1 MQDSSVG
8 NYDVGEG
15 GGRTGPHARMDH
27 GEWRGGPG
35 DGTRTCRPHGC
46 TGHGTWHSAEFDRA
60 TVHCAGSIA
69 TSVQS
74 AYNPRRARAG
84 RSGLRRVSTVTVV
97 CVASASRSA
106 GRLQPPP
113 PRAAPRGARCWR
125 PRAAVGLGVASV
137 RQESGPRR
145 NVNAEFRLQGLFDS
159 HHAAAAS
166 IRAAGNLTP
175 VNRVNS
181 VRINLAR
188 LSTVTHTRRGTANE
202 TCRAAPAHIAGRRH
216 RP

>member
-1 MQDSSVG
+1 MWVTMTSG
-8 NYDVGEG
+8 RGEG
-15 GGRTGPHARMDH
+15 GRDHMLEWTMASGVADRATEQGRAGP
-27 GEWRGGPG
+27 
-35 DGTRTCRPHGC
+35 TVV
-46 TGHGTWHSAEFDRA
+46 RA
-60 TVHCAGSIA
+60 TVHGTVPSSIGPRYIA
-69 TSVQS
+69 PVRLQPRC
-74 AYNPRRARAG
+74 NPRTIRGARARAG

-113 PRAAPRGARCWR
+113 PGRSARVARGRALCWRRAA
-125 PRAAVGLGVASV
+125 VASV

>member
-1 MQDSSVG
+1 MAW
-8 NYDVGEG
+8 
-15 GGRTGPHARMDH
+15 RTGRRNKDVPAPRLY
-27 GEWRGGPG
+27 GP
-35 DGTRTCRPHGC
+35 RYMAQCRVRS
-46 TGHGTWHSAEFDRA
+46 GHGTLRRFDCNLGAIR
-60 TVHCAGSIA
+60 
-69 TSVQS
+69 VQS
-74 AYNPRRARAG
+74 AARARG
-84 RSGLRRVSTVTVV
+84 PVGSPSGEHRDCRVRRFGEPVR
-97 CVASASRSA
+97 RSA
-106 GRLQPPP
+106 PASTAGPLRVA
-113 PRAAPRGARCWR
+113 RARCWR
-125 PRAAVGLGVASV
+125 RAAVLGLGVASV

>member
-74 AYNPRRARAG
+74 AYNPRRARARAG

-113 PRAAPRGARCWR
+113 PGRSAWRA
-125 PRAAVGLGVASV
+125 LLASPPV